1 MVHESETAASRTRDL
16 SSCEYNA
23 LTIRPSGRTKKQ
35 WRKIIVNGDCNAF
48 VRPYVQFGRYSG
60 RKLMSQH
67 CGDEQRQLEHW
78 GPYKQTRAVP

>member
-1 MVHESETAASRTRDL
+1 MNNLPRVVMVDESETAARRTRDL

-48 VRPYVQFGRYSG
+48 VRAFVRSV
-60 RKLMSQH
+60 R
-67 CGDEQRQLEHW
+67 
-78 GPYKQTRAVP
+78 